1 MAKIKGIGDSVSPC
15 CKPLACFSCLP
26 RIRFRRILED
36 DVASDV
42 AIQSR
47 HRCPHPSACNISKRK
62 TQLTES
68 KALEMSNLMKKDRR
82 LALCKA
88 LIKLYT

>member
-1 MAKIKGIGDSVSPC
+1 MDLLVVNLSRALIVF
-15 CKPLACFSCLP
+15 LNT
-26 RIRFRRILED
+26 RRILED
-36 DVASDV
+36 EVASNV

-47 HRCPHPSACNISKRK
+47 HRCPNPSACNISKRK

-68 KALEMSNLMKKDRR
+68 KALEMSNLMKNDGC

-88 LIKLYT
+88 LITLRT